1 MSVNIGEIL
10 VIDDESNSLALLAS
24 ILSEE
29 GYQVRPAD
37 SGTLALASVE
47 ISPPELILLDMWMP
61 GMDGL
66 EVCRQLKARNESVAI
81 PILFVSGSMDTEARV
96 EALELG
102 AVDFVTKPFN
112 RAELLARVRTHL
124 DLSRLRSK
132 LEEQVAKRTEQ
143 LHRTVEQLQQEIADR
158 LQAEHALR
166 ESEQR
171 FRVMADNAPV
181 MIATTDATQHAN
193 FFNKV
198 WLDFTGRTMEQE
210 LGDGWITSVHPDDI
224 ENCLGG
230 LSKSFAGR
238 TECNLEYRLRRADG
252 EYRSLLCKGVPLF
265 QPDGKFAGYIGSMT
279 DITEFKRN
287 HEIVEKYKQQ
297 LQELTANL
305 ISGQENA
312 NRQLA
317 RDLHDVLSQE
327 IVSLSTEIFAWQDQ
341 LKSDGELARG
351 LSDLGKKL
359 ARLANDIHRTSH
371 ALHPA
376 ILEDLGLK
384 PALADVCDAFQTRSG
399 IPTRFT
405 GCNVPAELPRDV
417 SLCLYRV
424 AQESLRNI
432 GKHAVSS
439 SKVQVLVSGS
449 SEGVVLRIEDNGNGF
464 LFEDAHKKRGL
475 GLISMKERV
484 RMVNGSFSLHS
495 EPGKG
500 TTVEAIVPIGN
511 SNKERAEA

>member
-1 MSVNIGEIL
+1 
-10 VIDDESNSLALLAS
+10 
-24 ILSEE
+24 
-29 GYQVRPAD
+29 
-37 SGTLALASVE
+37 
-47 ISPPELILLDMWMP
+47 
-61 GMDGL
+61 
-66 EVCRQLKARNESVAI
+66 
-81 PILFVSGSMDTEARV
+81 
-96 EALELG
+96 
-102 AVDFVTKPFN
+102 
-112 RAELLARVRTHL
+112 
-124 DLSRLRSK
+124 
-132 LEEQVAKRTEQ
+132 
-143 LHRTVEQLQQEIADR
+143 
-158 LQAEHALR
+158 
-166 ESEQR
+166 
-171 FRVMADNAPV
+171 
-181 MIATTDATQHAN
+181 
-193 FFNKV
+193 
-198 WLDFTGRTMEQE
+198 MEQE
-210 LGDGWITSVHPDDI
+210 LGAGWIASVHPDDI
-224 ENCLGG
+224 ENCLSG
-230 LSKSFAGR
+230 LSTSFARR

-265 QPDGKFAGYIGSMT
+265 QPDGTFAGYIGSMA
-279 DITEFKRN
+279 DITELKRN
-287 HEIVEKYKQQ
+287 HEIVETYKQQ

-305 ISGQENA
+305 ISSQENA

-351 LSDLGKKL
+351 LSDLGRKL
-359 ARLANDIHRTSH
+359 ARLANDVHRTSH

-399 IPTRFT
+399 IATRFT
-405 GCNVPAELPRDV
+405 GRNVPAELPREV

-449 SEGVVLRIEDNGNGF
+449 SQRVVLRIEDNGNGF

-484 RMVNGSFSLHS
+484 RLVNGSLSLHS

-500 TTVEAIVPIGN
+500 TTVEAVVPIGN
-511 SNKERAEA
+511 SNK